1 MIRRPWACESAQT
14 SALPRALL
22 VKAAMGCGNRPM
34 WLDKEFI
41 ENS

>member
-1 MIRRPWACESAQT
+1 MIRSPWACESAQT
-14 SALPRALL
+14 SALTRAFL
-22 VKAAMGCGNRPM
+22 VKAAMECGNRPM